1 MFVHR
6 GLCDRC
12 GQCGSVLTVDVPQRL
27 VEGRFRWY
35 EYCHCPRCGSR
46 LMIDGHGLLPHDLRA
61 QILAAGW
68 WLLAVDEAS
77 SVPLLAFL
85 KRRFSLDDDR
95 PRLLDLRQP
104 LPGPLFAGA
113 RANAVQLTA
122 ESDHFDHL
130 RVWSF
135 EPLRGRQGG
144 APSRAFP
151 VGKFSLRRH
160 HLRLNDRV

>member
-12 GQCGSVLTVDVPQRL
+12 GQCGSTLSVDVPQRL
-27 VEGRFRWY
+27 VEGRFRWS
-35 EYCHCPRCGSR
+35 EYCDCPCCGSR

-68 WLLAVDEAS
+68 WLLVVDEAS

-95 PRLLDLRQP
+95 QRLLELRQR

-113 RANAVQLTA
+113 RAEMELLAQLFEAQAVRT
-122 ESDHFDHL
+122 HL
-130 RVWSF
+130 
-135 EPLRGRQGG
+135 EPTR
-144 APSRAFP
+144 APPPPLDLADWLGDD
-151 VGKFSLRRH
+151 V
-160 HLRLNDRV
+160 